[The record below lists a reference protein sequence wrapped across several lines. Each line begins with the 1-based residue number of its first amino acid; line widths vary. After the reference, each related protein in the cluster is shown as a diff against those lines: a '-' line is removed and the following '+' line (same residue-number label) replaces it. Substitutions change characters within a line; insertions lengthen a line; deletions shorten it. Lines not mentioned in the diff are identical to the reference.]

1 MPILL
6 QRYGAPLAA
15 LLVVCVG
22 MLATRRRAGWRPL
35 VGVVAVT
42 VGWVLLDPS
51 WRGALWPRGMV
62 DRLVAPALAVLLVVA
77 ARGGRWGWTAAA
89 LVAGWWLGEG
99 VPRAESWRVMFAVV
113 GLAWLLSRAGAAQGG
128 VAAGLTLA
136 GGAWLAGASVWVV
149 AGLVVAAGALAGVPG
164 TLLAVAVVG
173 VDLGAGRLLAGN
185 IGAADLACI
194 AAVAAAWAV
203 APVARRL
210 ARRLG
215 RRGAWAAPVLVAVL
229 GVGLAWVGMRLRLR

>member
-62 DRLVAPALAVLLVVA
+62 DRLVADAELLDAARAWAEELGRGSQTALALGKSILDQTFELTAEQVFALGSQAQGICYSSAEHQA
-77 ARGGRWGWTAAA
+77 ATAAF
-89 LVAGWWLGEG
+89 LDKAGK
-99 VPRAESWRVMFAVV
+99 RS
-113 GLAWLLSRAGAAQGG
+113 
-128 VAAGLTLA
+128 
-136 GGAWLAGASVWVV
+136 
-149 AGLVVAAGALAGVPG
+149 
-164 TLLAVAVVG
+164 
-173 VDLGAGRLLAGN
+173 
-185 IGAADLACI
+185 
-194 AAVAAAWAV
+194 
-203 APVARRL
+203 
-210 ARRLG
+210 
-215 RRGAWAAPVLVAVL
+215 
-229 GVGLAWVGMRLRLR
+229 